1 MLIQLS
7 ALHNWTV
14 AADDDDIGAI
24 ADIYYDDERWEAR
37 HVVVETGG
45 WLDARRVLLP
55 PSSLRR
61 PHGEIGKLRSSLTR
75 EQVAASADVDVDRPV
90 GQVVTPA
97 STVDA
102 LTDTGDAATR
112 QSHLRS
118 ARELIG
124 YRLQAQDGD
133 AGDVDDVAIDDESWA
148 VHGLV
153 VDARRWWP
161 GGRVLVPP
169 ASIAEI
175 DSAGGTVAVRLTR
188 EQVKQ
193 LPAAE

>member
-24 ADIYYDDERWEAR
+24 VDVHYDDERWDAR
-37 HVVVETGG
+37 HLVVETGG

-61 PHGEIGKLRSSLTR
+61 AHGDVGKLRASLTR

-90 GQVVTPA
+90 GQVVAPA
-97 STVDA
+97 PAVDA
-102 LTDTGDAATR
+102 LTDTSDAATR

-124 YRLQAQDGD
+124 YRMQAEDGD
-133 AGDVDDVAIDDESWA
+133 AGDVDDVAIDDETWA
-148 VHGLV
+148 VRGLV

-161 GGRVLVPP
+161 GGRVLVEP
-169 ASIAEI
+169 ASIVEV
-175 DSAGGTVAVRLTR
+175 DWAGGTVAVRLTR

>member
-24 ADIYYDDERWEAR
+24 VDVYYDDERWDAR
-37 HVVVETGG
+37 HLVVETGG

-61 PHGEIGKLRSSLTR
+61 AHGDVGKLRASLTR

-97 STVDA
+97 PAVDA
-102 LTDTGDAATR
+102 LADVGDAAAR

-124 YRLQAQDGD
+124 YRLQAEDGD
-133 AGDVDDVAIDDESWA
+133 AGDVDDVAIDDETWA
-148 VHGLV
+148 VRGLV

-161 GGRVLVPP
+161 GGRVLVDP
-169 ASIAEI
+169 ASILEI
-175 DSAGGTVAVRLTR
+175 DWAGGTVAVRLTR